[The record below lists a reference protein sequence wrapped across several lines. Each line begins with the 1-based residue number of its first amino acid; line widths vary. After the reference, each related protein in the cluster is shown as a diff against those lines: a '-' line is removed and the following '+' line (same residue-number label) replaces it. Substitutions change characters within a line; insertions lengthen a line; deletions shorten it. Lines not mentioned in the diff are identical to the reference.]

1 MCANYTY
8 ILRGLS
14 CQRPFYMYLTV
25 LAKFML
31 GLSYNMY
38 KGLLSKLSDTRYI
51 IMIVVLYTVP
61 FCVYNVLCVGGV
73 L

>member
-1 MCANYTY
+1 
-8 ILRGLS
+8 
-14 CQRPFYMYLTV
+14 MYLTV